1 MNNKAQWP
9 KANLGFKLLPP
20 KLKIQPGRKRKNM
33 IKASHELGARKLEN
47 AKHVEKLDN
56 MIEIVVFQGKIKY
69 KT

>member
-1 MNNKAQWP
+1 
-9 KANLGFKLLPP
+9 
-20 KLKIQPGRKRKNM
+20 M
-33 IKASHELGARKLEN
+33 IKASHELSARKLEN